1 MKKFAGVLLSL
12 SLFLGT
18 IAIRPMFA
26 VGQATAPESVESRVD
41 KLFAEWDKWDSPGA
55 SIAVLKDGAVVFKK
69 GYGSAQLEYD
79 IPITPA
85 TIFHVASVSK
95 EFTAFAVAM
104 LAEQGKLAW
113 DDDVRKYIPEVPDF
127 GKTITLRHLVHHT
140 SGLRDQWELLA
151 MAGWRQ
157 DDVITRE
164 HILKMVAR
172 QRNLNFAPGDEY
184 LYCNTGFTLLAE
196 VVARV
201 TGQTFAKWT
210 EENIFKPLGMSNTHF
225 HDDHEMIVR
234 NMAYSYSPG
243 EGGGFKKSILSFAN
257 VGATSLFTTVED
269 LSRWIQNFFD
279 ARVGGPDVLRQ
290 VQEPGV
296 LNNGKKID
304 YAFGLVVGEH
314 KGLKTVG
321 HGGSD
326 AGYRSSVVWFPEQR
340 LGVAVLC
347 NLGSTNPGA
356 LSLKA
361 ADLYLDEAAAP
372 GAAGPAAAAEPVR
385 VPRPV
390 LESYVGKYQL
400 TDGPVVGIIREGASL
415 AAEIAGVPKL
425 ELVAESERTFRL
437 KAVDALLTFE
447 KDKSG
452 KISRFVFSQGGET
465 TSAERLAPPV
475 LSGEALEGYAG
486 TYSSPELATAY
497 TLEVRDGTL
506 VARHPRNEDAVLSP
520 TEADGFSGDKWYFGK
535 VRFTRDADGSLTG
548 FLLSGGRVRNLR
560 FVKD

>member
-1 MKKFAGVLLSL
+1 M
-12 SLFLGT
+12 
-18 IAIRPMFA
+18 
-26 VGQATAPESVESRVD
+26 
-41 KLFAEWDKWDSPGA
+41 
-55 SIAVLKDGAVVFKK
+55 
-69 GYGSAQLEYD
+69 
-79 IPITPA
+79 
-85 TIFHVASVSK
+85 
-95 EFTAFAVAM
+95 
-104 LAEQGKLAW
+104 
-113 DDDVRKYIPEVPDF
+113 
-127 GKTITLRHLVHHT
+127 
-140 SGLRDQWELLA
+140 
-151 MAGWRQ
+151 
-157 DDVITRE
+157 
-164 HILKMVAR
+164 
-172 QRNLNFAPGDEY
+172 
-184 LYCNTGFTLLAE
+184 
-196 VVARV
+196 

-210 EENIFKPLGMSNTHF
+210 EENIFKPLGMSHTHF
-225 HDDHEMIVR
+225 HDDHELIVR
-234 NMAYSYSPG
+234 NMAYSYNPR

-269 LSRWIQNFFD
+269 LSRWMQNFFD

-314 KGLKTVG
+314 RGLKTVG

-400 TDGPVVGIIREGASL
+400 ADGPVVGIIREGASL

-425 ELVAESERTFRL
+425 ELVAESERAFRL
-437 KAVDALLTFE
+437 KAVDAFLTFE
-447 KDKSG
+447 KDKAG
-452 KISRFVFSQGGET
+452 KVSRFVFSQGGET

-520 TEADGFSGDKWYFGK
+520 TEADGFSGDKWYFGR

-548 FLLSGGRVRNLR
+548 FLLTGGRVRNLR